1 MSQPA
6 AVRPA
11 SELAA
16 IPSQA
21 PQPVAVA
28 IDAFIAAT
36 FARYEAVLVAEVPAL
51 PEPRTHDPRKALRL
65 VAQITETLAGF
76 AVGAAIG
83 AVAIAMKRSFGDA
96 TRGAIDAELARIASH
111 QGPTGMVGIPPRVPR
126 FFANPLVAQEKPLVD
141 ELGALLLM
149 RLRQSAAEAR
159 RHVTAVARACP
170 DVQRAF
176 AMTVDLLT
184 PDDATALAFTDQLA
198 TAWVHLRMKLG
209 ARPSSLAMAPAGARF
224 DRARATWQAWSAATD
239 GPAEAP
245 LTPHDDIVAEGFL
258 MKIH

>member
-11 SELAA
+11 SELAHA
-16 IPSQA
+16 PSPP
-21 PQPVAVA
+21 PQSVAVA

-36 FARYEAVLVAEVPAL
+36 FARYEAVLATEVPAL
-51 PEPRTHDPRKALRL
+51 PEPRALDPRKALRL
-65 VAQITETLAGF
+65 VAQVTETLAGF

-96 TRGAIDAELARIASH
+96 TRTAIDAELVRIASH
-111 QGPTGMVGIPPRVPR
+111 QGPTGMVGMPPRVAR
-126 FFANPLVAQEKPLVD
+126 FFASSLVAQEKPLVD

-159 RHVTAVARACP
+159 RHVTAIARACP
-170 DVQRAF
+170 DMQKAF

-198 TAWVHLRMKLG
+198 TAWVHLRIKLG
-209 ARPSSLAMAPAGARF
+209 ARASTLAVMPAGARF
-224 DRARATWQAWSAATD
+224 DRAHATWQAWSAATD
-239 GPAEAP
+239 GPIEPP
-245 LTPHDDIVAEGFL
+245 LTPHDDVVAEGFL
-258 MKIH
+258 LQIR